1 MKVSLEPT
9 SNGVKIEVPEACDNE
24 NPYFETPDI
33 SELMPVIFPGGGGGA
48 CGGGASGDWYASPVS
63 GDGMLSEIAT
73 FCGWAG
79 DWSIVD
85 AYPYKQIGRS
95 RFLGNTTMER
105 RGGEASATEILSAR
119 RGYDEPLKRYVL
131 DGYEGHSGYNQLT
144 YVFDG
149 GYLPRSHALPI
160 EYPAFDPYASV
171 SRECAIG
178 EYTLD
183 CWQYCLSHNFWRC
196 GEGAWIE
203 QRAENGDFALSD
215 IVPVKATPFV
225 SETITHQN
233 IVQHFRFATTDW
245 VLDVWKDAKVY
256 TSYDVFENGVYK
268 RHVPVDHIYTRL
280 PSDAYAENGEY
291 KYYWERQHY
300 PKIGNE
306 VFQLRY
312 RPSPLPVILG
322 GALPSYL
329 ILIAIIMLCA
339 VSNNSVT
346 SFVSSDNGD
355 DKQVRRRG

>member
-1 MKVSLEPT
+1 MPFYLMKPSLEPT
-9 SNGVKIEVPEACDNE
+9 SNGVKIELPEQTDNE

-33 SELMPVIFPGGGGGA
+33 SELMPVIFRGGGGGESG
-48 CGGGASGDWYASPVS
+48 GGGASGDWYTSPVS

-79 DWSIVD
+79 DWFVVD

-95 RFLGNTTMER
+95 RFLGNVTMER

-119 RGYDEPLKRYVL
+119 RGCEEPLKRYVL
-131 DGYEGHSGYNQLT
+131 DGYEEHSGYNQLT

-149 GYLPRSHALPI
+149 GYLPRANTLPI
-160 EYPAFDPYASV
+160 EYPAFDPYATT
-171 SRECAIG
+171 SRDCEIG

-203 QRAENGDFALSD
+203 ERAENGDFALPD
-215 IVPVKATPFV
+215 IVHV
-225 SETITHQN
+225 SETVTHEN
-233 IVQHFRFATTDW
+233 IVQHFRFDTTDW
-245 VLDVWKDAKVY
+245 VLDVWLNAKVY
-256 TSYDVFENGVYK
+256 TSYDVFDNGVYK
-268 RHVPVDHIYTRL
+268 RHVSVDHIYTRL
-280 PSDAYAENGEY
+280 PSDAYAPNGEY

-312 RPSPLPVILG
+312 KPSVLPVVLG

-339 VSNNSVT
+339 VSNGGV
-346 SFVSSDNGD
+346 VSSVENDID
-355 DKQVRRRG
+355 SDEQVRRYI

>member
-24 NPYFETPDI
+24 NPYLDTPDI
-33 SELMPVIFPGGGGGA
+33 AEDILTLFPAIYGIGGA
-48 CGGGASGDWYASPVS
+48 CGGGASGDWYTSPVS

-79 DWSIVD
+79 DWFVVD

-95 RFLGNTTMER
+95 RFLGNVTMER

-119 RGYDEPLKRYVL
+119 RGCEEPLKRYVL
-131 DGYEGHSGYNQLT
+131 DGYEEHSGYNQLT

-149 GYLPRSHALPI
+149 GYLPRANTLPI
-160 EYPAFDPYASV
+160 EYPAFDPYATT
-171 SRECAIG
+171 SRDCEIG

-203 QRAENGDFALSD
+203 ERAENGDFALPD
-215 IVPVKATPFV
+215 VVRVT
-225 SETITHQN
+225 ETITHEN
-233 IVQHFRFATTDW
+233 IVQHFRFDTTDW
-245 VLDVWKDAKVY
+245 VLDVWLNAKVY
-256 TSYDVFENGVYK
+256 TSYDVFDNGVYK
-268 RHVPVDHIYTRL
+268 RHVSVDHIYTRL
-280 PSDAYAENGEY
+280 PSDAYAPNGEY

-300 PKIGNE
+300 PKIGSE
-306 VFQLRY
+306 VFELRY

-322 GALPSYL
+322 GGLPSYL
-329 ILIAIIMLCA
+329 ILIAIILCA
-339 VSNNSVT
+339 VSNSSV
-346 SFVSSDNGD
+346 VSSVDND
-355 DKQVRRRG
+355 IDSDEQVRRYI